1 MSQLFSQLTAALHHA
16 MIGGVLTLTRFR
28 NEAAAIQSQ
37 DRFNQLDNTL
47 RVFIT
52 NVAAGQTS
60 LTDLI
65 TVETKNITQTI
76 VQAQEHT
83 KTYITALLQNKQVET
98 EFDFQRR
105 QFLGSVKF
113 EEMNARGNDV
123 AEPYCETF
131 EWIFDESV
139 KRPWHSFVKWLRC
152 DASLYWINGKAGCG
166 KSCLMGFL
174 YSHER
179 TIEAL
184 SVWSPQEEPPVL
196 SFFFWNS
203 GVGIQRSFKGLL
215 CSLLSQILPADKS
228 YTLEHHSE

>member
-16 MIGGVLTLTRFR
+16 MFGGVLTLTSFR

-83 KTYITALLQNKQVET
+83 RTYTIALLQNKQVET

-105 QFLGSVKF
+105 QFLGSLKF
-113 EEMNARGNDV
+113 EEMNAGGNDV
-123 AEPYCETF
+123 AESHCETF
-131 EWIFDESV
+131 EWIFDESI

-152 DASLYWINGKAGCG
+152 DASLYWIN
-166 KSCLMGFL
+166 
-174 YSHER
+174 
-179 TIEAL
+179 
-184 SVWSPQEEPPVL
+184 W
-196 SFFFWNS
+196 
-203 GVGIQRSFKGLL
+203 
-215 CSLLSQILPADKS
+215 
-228 YTLEHHSE
+228 